1 MFLLEY
7 IYNAIHHK
15 PNLKMIPLYCRPE
28 VTYKGCSKTHRKC
41 LCVFPSMPACVWG
54 VSCGSQVGP
63 GGLGPR
69 VAQLLAADLL
79 TPACTQLSRL

>member
-1 MFLLEY
+1 
-7 IYNAIHHK
+7 
-15 PNLKMIPLYCRPE
+15 
-28 VTYKGCSKTHRKC
+28 
-41 LCVFPSMPACVWG
+41 MPACVWG